1 MSWIIVLPTFVAFF
15 LSLINFI
22 TIREPLAKSEISDF
36 VSVIVPLRNEA
47 NNVIELIENLRSQN
61 SLANVE
67 FILLDDNS
75 DDSTF
80 NLVSDAIEKRPNFR
94 LIRGEPL
101 PSGWIGK
108 VWALHQLLAQTHGE
122 IIVSIDADV
131 RITPDAISKSITLMK
146 SAQLDFLSPYPH
158 QIAQTLSERL
168 IQPLLQWSW
177 MSTLLLRLSE
187 RTTFSSMAVANG
199 QFFIVNKQAL
209 NAAGGYE
216 AVKSAVLDD
225 VFLARRLITT
235 GSHGAVVSGAKIANC
250 RMYSSWSE
258 IEAGYGKSLRHA
270 FGSIFGSMVAIL
282 LLFLTGVAPLI
293 LVFMGSTWGWIA
305 FICVML
311 SRILSARRSR
321 MRILDSLMHPIS
333 SALLI
338 YLIFYSYLMRGNVQ
352 WKGRTI

>member
-1 MSWIIVLPTFVAFF
+1 MLWIIVLPTFVAFF

-22 TIREPLAKSEISDF
+22 TIRKPLADSEISDF

-47 NNVIELIENLRSQN
+47 NNVIGLIENLRSQN

-75 DDSTF
+75 DDSTL
-80 NLVSDAIEKRPNFR
+80 NLVNAAIEKRPNFR
-94 LIRGEPL
+94 LIQGEPL

-131 RITPDAISKSITLMK
+131 RLTPDAISKSITLMK

-158 QIAQTLSERL
+158 QIAQTLGERL

-187 RTTFSSMAVANG
+187 RTAFSSMAVANG
-199 QFFIVNKQAL
+199 QFFIVKKQAL
-209 NAAGGYE
+209 NTAGGYE
-216 AVKSAVLDD
+216 AVKNAVLDD

-235 GSHGAVVSGAKIANC
+235 GSHGAVVSGAEIAEC

-270 FGSIFGSMVAIL
+270 FGSIFGSTSAIL
-282 LLFLTGVAPLI
+282 FLLLTGVAPLI
-293 LVFMGSTWGWIA
+293 LALTGSMWGWIA

-311 SRILSARRSR
+311 SRILSARSSR
-321 MRILDSLMHPIS
+321 MRILDSLLHPIS
-333 SALLI
+333 STLLI
-338 YLIFYSYLMRGNVQ
+338 YLILYSYLMRGDVQ
-352 WKGRTI
+352 WKGRTV